1 MSECCD
7 RQRALGEDGSARRAR
22 VAIVWP
28 GFTGYMGAC
37 WRALAE
43 RATVKIWLEPSHY
56 EQQFD
61 GSDLAGLDWQ
71 RLELADF
78 PRALE
83 ELRSSTISVWKAPV
97 CSSPHRLSKS
107 QSITLESLTL

>member
-1 MSECCD
+1 MSECCS

-71 RLELADF
+71 RLEPADF

-83 ELRSSTISVWKAPV
+83 IGRAPV
-97 CSSPHRLSKS
+97 
-107 QSITLESLTL
+107 